1 MMDTWT
7 MGAMAAALAGLFGLL
22 LTRLRPRAP
31 ARGESVLSVSLREN
45 AAHWLAV
52 NGCEPHTAVIQAV
65 TGCQDL
71 GDRWKGHAVLRPRQ
85 EVGAWVGVDVL
96 LDDRVVGRLS
106 DSAARACL
114 QAMQREYHRP
124 RAVRVT
130 VLVSP
135 LGTGLDGRPARF
147 RLEVAVPGAAEPGKL
162 AFAGSTYLHSAD
174 FMVTSYEHST
184 VQW

>member
-1 MMDTWT
+1 MKATR
-7 MGAMAAALAGLFGLL
+7 MGFYFNIIGINFYFEGDFYLTPAGGCDHVDITGGSFLMKPALKLVLVGATEGWLVARDIAAAKV
-22 LTRLRPRAP
+22 P
-31 ARGESVLSVSLREN
+31 
-45 AAHWLAV
+45 
-52 NGCEPHTAVIQAV
+52 
-65 TGCQDL
+65 
-71 GDRWKGHAVLRPRQ
+71 
-85 EVGAWVGVDVL
+85 
-96 LDDRVVGRLS
+96 
-106 DSAARACL
+106 
-114 QAMQREYHRP
+114 
-124 RAVRVT
+124 